1 MWNTDTLWFDAA
13 VVLAIFAIGGI
24 FFGHFEAHKPKWRRV
39 LKVAVMLAIVLGLSA
54 TAGRAWAYAFLA
66 LPLLGAAYVH
76 LRWLPRHGVN
86 GLTGEPRDRYLE
98 LVTRKRGSRDETPPA
113 DDPSDAAWEEYNR
126 PPPDPAAFRFDFDD
140 VVRVVSDNPE
150 LAEINGERGVIS
162 GRGDDTTNP
171 GYAVFIYRDGI
182 VWCVEEDEIEATGE
196 RDPRP
201 APEYAVRVR
210 VDEQG
215 RGNAVGIRK
224 L

>member
-13 VVLAIFAIGGI
+13 VVLAIFAVGGI
-24 FFGHFEAHKPKWRRV
+24 FFGHFEANKAKWRRV

-54 TAGRAWAYAFLA
+54 TAGRVWAYAFLA

-76 LRWLPRHGVN
+76 LRWLPKHGVN

-98 LVTRKRGSRDETPPA
+98 LVTRKRGSSQETRPA
-113 DDPSDAAWEEYNR
+113 DEPSDPAWDEYDR

-150 LAEINGERGVIS
+150 LAEINGERGVVC

-171 GYAVFIYRDGI
+171 GYAVFIYREQL
-182 VWCVEEDEIEATGE
+182 VWCVDEPDLQPTGE

-201 APEYAVRVR
+201 EPEYAVRVR

>member
-13 VVLAIFAIGGI
+13 VVLGIFAVGGI
-24 FFGHFEAHKPKWRRV
+24 LFGHFEQHKPKGRRV
-39 LKVAVMLAIVLGLSA
+39 LKVAIVLAVVLALSA
-54 TAGRAWAYAFLA
+54 TVGRAWAFAVLA

-86 GLTGEPRDRYLE
+86 GWTGEPRDRYLE
-98 LVTRKRGSRDETPPA
+98 LVTRKRGGAQPAPAADPA
-113 DDPSDAAWEEYNR
+113 DAFVDDYDR
-126 PPPDPAAFRFDFDD
+126 PPPDPSAFRFDFDD

-150 LAEINGERGVIS
+150 LAEINGERAVVC

-171 GYAVFIYRDGI
+171 GYAVFVYREQR
-182 VWCVEEDEIEATGE
+182 VWCVDEPDLQPTGE

-201 APEYAVRVR
+201 DPEYAVRVS
-210 VDEQG
+210 VDEHG
-215 RGNAVGIRK
+215 RGDVVGIRK